1 MRLLL
6 VEDSKFLQKPLI
18 AGLKASGYAIDAASD
33 GEEGLWMAR
42 TYEYDVI
49 VLDLMLPKLDGYQVL
64 EALRHDGS
72 ETPVL
77 ILSARDSID
86 DRVRGLQRGAD
97 DYLVKPFAF
106 EELSARIHNLTRRRY
121 AKHTS
126 VLRVADLEIDTST
139 KTARRGG
146 ITLTLAPKQFALL
159 EYLMHR
165 AGTVVSRTEIEA
177 HLYDANAKVM
187 SNVIDAAV
195 SSLRRAITVDPKS
208 PPLIQTKRGFGYSIA
223 EPSATAP

>member
-77 ILSARDSID
+77 ILSARDSIE

-106 EELSARIHNLTRRRY
+106 EELSARIHNLTRLRY

-126 VLRVADLEIDTST
+126 ILRVADLEIDTAT

-159 EYLMHR
+159 EYLMHS

-177 HLYDANAKVM
+177 HL
-187 SNVIDAAV
+187 
-195 SSLRRAITVDPKS
+195 
-208 PPLIQTKRGFGYSIA
+208 
-223 EPSATAP
+223 